1 MSTARDTIFL
11 NIMAGAQVSELWLA
25 TLVSMTGLSYPLG
38 ISSFLLCLFDPMTKL
53 VQSKWLNTD
62 LILKN
67 CSKNLSQYPIK
78 QAKQASSITLCLQYK
93 CKVHVEQ
100 CLTCTSIQWS
110 QRTTIIMWLSMMTVY
125 WVIRASLPFQE
136 CTWPTVLTL
145 LVIAAF

>member
-1 MSTARDTIFL
+1 
-11 NIMAGAQVSELWLA
+11 MAPQVSELWLA
-25 TLVSMTGLSYPLG
+25 TLVGTTGLSCPLG
-38 ISSFLLCLFDPMTKL
+38 ISSFFLCLFHPMTKL

-93 CKVHVEQ
+93 YKVHVEQ

-125 WVIRASLPFQE
+125 WVIWASLPFQE

>member
-1 MSTARDTIFL
+1 MSTARDTIFF

-25 TLVSMTGLSYPLG
+25 TLVSMTGLSNPLG

-93 CKVHVEQ
+93 YKVHVEQ

-125 WVIRASLPFQE
+125 WVIWASLPFQE